1 MADLL
6 IDAIESFIITLDKER
21 NFSLHTIKAYKND
34 LNRFNSFLNQ
44 GISRIILKKINR
56 NDIRKFLSDEY
67 DNNFTSKTVARRL
80 ATIKSFFKYLVKI

>member
-67 DNNFTSKTVARRL
+67 DNNFTSKIAEGG
-80 ATIKSFFKYLVKI
+80 

>member
-44 GISRIILKKINR
+44 GISGIILKKIN
-56 NDIRKFLSDEY
+56 LS
-67 DNNFTSKTVARRL
+67 L
-80 ATIKSFFKYLVKI
+80 IHI